1 MTLALA
7 FHNAPEGLAVG
18 VAAAHEDATRAA
30 TMALAIGM
38 HNVPEGVAVATS
50 VFLATRSKGRA
61 FVVAALMGL
70 VEPVA
75 AVLSAALLNQVLS
88 PQLIEGALV
97 VVAGVMLSVSCR
109 ELLPQAIRKHGKAAA
124 AGGLAGWLTMR
135 LGLSLVKDHHS

>member
-1 MTLALA
+1 MLLPSLESLLW
-7 FHNAPEGLAVG
+7 HHMVSCRL
-18 VAAAHEDATRAA
+18 HR
-30 TMALAIGM
+30 
-38 HNVPEGVAVATS
+38 
-50 VFLATRSKGRA
+50 
-61 FVVAALMGL
+61 
-70 VEPVA
+70 
-75 AVLSAALLNQVLS
+75 VLSAALLNQVLS

>member
-1 MTLALA
+1 MVNFSASSSLALVTR
-7 FHNAPEGLAVG
+7 FAPFPSPPRDARARV
-18 VAAAHEDATRAA
+18 VARAREKDDLSA
-30 TMALAIGM
+30 NRIGAI
-38 HNVPEGVAVATS
+38 VLVIVD
-50 VFLATRSKGRA
+50 A
-61 FVVAALMGL
+61 FVVAALTGL

-135 LGLSLVKDHHS
+135 LGLSLVKDHHSE